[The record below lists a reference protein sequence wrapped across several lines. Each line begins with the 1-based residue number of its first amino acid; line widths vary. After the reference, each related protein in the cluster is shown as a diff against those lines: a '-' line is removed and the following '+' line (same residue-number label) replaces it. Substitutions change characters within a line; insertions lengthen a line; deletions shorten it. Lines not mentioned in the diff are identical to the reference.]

1 MGGEE
6 NPGDT
11 ANNEFWN
18 GTSWTEIN
26 NLSTATA
33 HNTGA
38 GSSAL
43 AISMGRGTGSTDTE
57 EFTADATLSTVT
69 VS

>member
-6 NPGDT
+6 NPGDV

-18 GTSWTEIN
+18 GTSWTELN
-26 NLSTATA
+26 NLSAPTA
-33 HNTGA
+33 HNVGA

-43 AISMGRGTGSTDTE
+43 ALSAGKSPNSTTTE